1 MQVQPTVGGRASLGA
16 VQGLGVSDALR
27 LALSAV
33 QVPWLVDE
41 LEELRGPYEERLLR
55 LRSEADASDDPRASD
70 AVRGAEYD
78 LRLLRLMRAQV
89 AVGQPEPI
97 LFVGPS
103 AMVAEIVRGTMRNV
117 AEALGELAAARLS
130 YEEGAEAQLR
140 TTAAAAHAWVETF
153 LACRE
158 VEAFTFDDALSHGP
172 S

>member
-1 MQVQPTVGGRASLGA
+1 MQAQTTVGARTPLGT
-16 VQGLGVSDALR
+16 VHGLGVSDALR
-27 LALSAV
+27 LALTPV
-33 QVPWLVDE
+33 QVPWLIDE

-55 LRSEADASDDPRASD
+55 LRSEADASDDPGTAD

-89 AVGQPEPI
+89 SAGQREPVI
-97 LFVGPS
+97 FDGPS

-117 AEALGELAAARLS
+117 ADALAELVAARVS
-130 YEEGAEAQLR
+130 YDEAAEARLR
-140 TTAAAAHAWVETF
+140 TTATAAHEWVETF